1 MYFDEGRRVNQ
12 NQKITTPMKSFAAR
26 NLVRTIAL
34 LLWVMGILVNL
45 DILMNV
51 TKENELAGRTG
62 WYYLWTHLKDWTEGT
77 THVLLFLMPTACFA
91 LCCLYLS
98 VTLWRYGAESSM
110 VVYATYLNPWIY
122 PFFGTVGLIA
132 GQCFSTKWY
141 LITSNIG
148 FLILVISILLLMTEI
163 DKDMKQT
170 AELNDFLGRV
180 KDLGNKISV
189 DNKMKEEA
197 KDDKI
202 CKTENDHS
210 ENIELPYV

>member
-1 MYFDEGRRVNQ
+1 
-12 NQKITTPMKSFAAR
+12 
-26 NLVRTIAL
+26 
-34 LLWVMGILVNL
+34 
-45 DILMNV
+45 
-51 TKENELAGRTG
+51 
-62 WYYLWTHLKDWTEGT
+62 
-77 THVLLFLMPTACFA
+77 
-91 LCCLYLS
+91 
-98 VTLWRYGAESSM
+98 M

-141 LITSNIG
+141 LISSNIG
-148 FLILVISILLLMTEI
+148 FLILVISILLLMSEI

-189 DNKMKEEA
+189 DNKNKEEA

-202 CKTENDHS
+202 CKIENDHS
-210 ENIELPYV
+210 ENIELSYI